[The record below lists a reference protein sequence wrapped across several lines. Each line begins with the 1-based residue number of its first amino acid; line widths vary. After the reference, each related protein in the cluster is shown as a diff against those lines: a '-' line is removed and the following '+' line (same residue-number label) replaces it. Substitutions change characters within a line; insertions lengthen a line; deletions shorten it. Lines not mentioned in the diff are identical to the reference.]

1 MIIPM
6 TIECGHSFCYDC
18 IYQWFSNKINCP
30 TCRHD
35 IENKPILNIHL
46 KEICHKIIE
55 SIIENTSNGDG
66 DSGGVDH
73 LMNRKLECL
82 KTYNLDVKNKSIFGD
97 LFNNTVTT
105 LIDCSDGVARCGNC
119 HWEAHGS
126 ICSHCG
132 TRFRRS
138 TRTINGESEEDED
151 DENED
156 DEDDAFEDVVAGF
169 RQSVEINEYD
179 SDDSFID
186 SRTANEIPVGTD
198 SDNDSEIITH
208 TTDNNNRNNRVN
220 GNVDDNDSNENENEN
235 VSDYDVEYVEH
246 ENGDIFPVIRN
257 RNSDSFGNNSAIHED
272 WHGFESATSS
282 VIDRAFSDD
291 DDGVHDDD
299 DDDDDDDDV
308 SLEHLMNDSQ
318 DSIHLSSPEQEN
330 IIQLSG
336 DDDDDDSYYDSE
348 DIRDALDEMD
358 NFNVDATDYDNNEE
372 EQKEEEEEDDDDDV
386 VELSDYNSYS
396 DDMVSDVDDNNNNND
411 DDDDVDGWW

>member
-55 SIIENTSNGDG
+55 SIIENTSNNNNNE
-66 DSGGVDH
+66 SNVDH
-73 LMNRKLECL
+73 LINRKLECL

-119 HWEAHGS
+119 HWEVHGS

-138 TRTINGESEEDED
+138 TRNINGESEEDED
-151 DENED
+151 ED
-156 DEDDAFEDVVAGF
+156 DDEDAFEDVVAGF

-198 SDNDSEIITH
+198 SDSEISIHINT
-208 TTDNNNRNNRVN
+208 NNNN
-220 GNVDDNDSNENENEN
+220 GNVYDNESNENNNTDDDDEEEE
-235 VSDYDVEYVEH
+235 EY
-246 ENGDIFPVIRN
+246 GDN
-257 RNSDSFGNNSAIHED
+257 HLGHTESFGNNSAIHDD

-291 DDGVHDDD
+291 DEEEE
-299 DDDDDDDDV
+299 DV
-308 SLEHLMNDSQ
+308 SIQRLMNSPYNN
-318 DSIHLSSPEQEN
+318 DSIELSSPEHEN

-336 DDDDDDSYYDSE
+336 DDEDDSYYDSE
-348 DIRDALDEMD
+348 DIRDAMEEMD
-358 NFNVDATDYDNNEE
+358 NFNIDNTDYSNEE
-372 EQKEEEEEDDDDDV
+372 DDDV

-396 DDMVSDVDDNNNNND
+396 DNMISDVDNDND
-411 DDDDVDGWW
+411 DDDGWW

>member
-1 MIIPM
+1 M

-66 DSGGVDH
+66 DGDGDSGGVDH

-119 HWEAHGS
+119 HWEVHGS

-138 TRTINGESEEDED
+138 TRNINGESEEDED
-151 DENED
+151 EEDDDED
-156 DEDDAFEDVVAGF
+156 DEDEDAFEDVVAGF

-198 SDNDSEIITH
+198 SDSEISIHINT
-208 TTDNNNRNNRVN
+208 NNNNNNN
-220 GNVDDNDSNENENEN
+220 GNVYDNESNENNNTDDDDEDEEE
-235 VSDYDVEYVEH
+235 EY
-246 ENGDIFPVIRN
+246 GDN
-257 RNSDSFGNNSAIHED
+257 HLGHTESFGNNSAIHDD

-291 DDGVHDDD
+291 DEEEVVDEEEE
-299 DDDDDDDDV
+299 DV
-308 SLEHLMNDSQ
+308 SIQRLMNSPYNN
-318 DSIHLSSPEQEN
+318 DSIELSSPEHEN

-336 DDDDDDSYYDSE
+336 DDEDDSYYDSE
-348 DIRDALDEMD
+348 DIRDAMEEMD
-358 NFNVDATDYDNNEE
+358 NFNIDNTDYSNEE
-372 EQKEEEEEDDDDDV
+372 EDDV

-396 DDMVSDVDDNNNNND
+396 DNMISDVDNDGDNGD
-411 DDDDVDGWW
+411 DDDDDDGWW